1 MCTAP
6 ITRIQYVCNIN
17 INQSVHSWLNPLLI
31 DLSANMIW
39 ISGIKVYLVRHER
52 ERTRNLTD
60 NSSFNW
66 LTSRCTEQDWA
77 SERLRTDLYFE
88 SFLFLFVF
96 ETLFIYKIIGGLAT
110 CVCVCVYCNMLL
122 RCEMKVRVWKRL
134 KKWFEEGTKVNKDLF
149 CQCARL
155 CASSPHSFLL
165 GW

>member
-1 MCTAP
+1 MVLSNYFCIPVSSALLDQTGFTRLSLQACMLLKKNLYLTCTAP

-17 INQSVHSWLNPLLI
+17 INQSFHSWLNPLLI

-39 ISGIKVYLVRHER
+39 ISGIKVHLVRHER

-96 ETLFIYKIIGGLAT
+96 ETLFIYKIIGGLAM
-110 CVCVCVYCNMLL
+110 CVWVCVCIATC
-122 RCEMKVRVWKRL
+122 C
-134 KKWFEEGTKVNKDLF
+134 
-149 CQCARL
+149 
-155 CASSPHSFLL
+155 
-165 GW
+165 